1 MAGPSGKKEKVDKAG
16 PSGGGGK
23 KKKDV
28 KKETGL
34 GLSVKKDENFGEWY
48 SEVCKHEMIEYYD
61 ISGCYIL
68 RPWSMAIWEIMHV
81 STFVFF

>member
-1 MAGPSGKKEKVDKAG
+1 MAGPSGKKEKVVKEKVAAG
-16 PSGGGGK
+16 PSG

-48 SEVCKHEMIEYYD
+48 SEVCLYAQDYCFD
-61 ISGCYIL
+61 ILFCHKQVMTS
-68 RPWSMAIWEIMHV
+68 A
-81 STFVFF
+81 FFLCLSRCVNTR

>member
-1 MAGPSGKKEKVDKAG
+1 MAGPGGKKEKVDKADKAG
-16 PSGGGGK
+16 TSGK

-48 SEVCKHEMIEYYD
+48 SEVCLSSKLFCFIFCSNQVCD
-61 ISGCYIL
+61 ICF
-68 RPWSMAIWEIMHV
+68 
-81 STFVFF
+81 FVVYV

>member
-1 MAGPSGKKEKVDKAG
+1 MAGASGKKEKVKVDKAG
-16 PSGGGGK
+16 PSGGGN

-48 SEVCKHEMIEYYD
+48 SEVCLFFYTQYQHFL
-61 ISGCYIL
+61 ISSFVL
-68 RPWSMAIWEIMHV
+68 VPSRFMTS
-81 STFVFF
+81 VFFYVCLGL

>member
-16 PSGGGGK
+16 PSGGGK

-48 SEVCKHEMIEYYD
+48 SEVCLFFTQ
-61 ISGCYIL
+61 YITT
-68 RPWSMAIWEIMHV
+68 SM
-81 STFVFF
+81 F

>member
-1 MAGPSGKKEKVDKAG
+1 MADPSEQKEKVVKEKKEKVKKEKVVKEKVAKASS
-16 PSGGGGK
+16 SGQ

-48 SEVCKHEMIEYYD
+48 SEVCLYVQ
-61 ISGCYIL
+61 
-68 RPWSMAIWEIMHV
+68 R
-81 STFVFF
+81 